1 MCGVTRISTIERPVD
16 RLTDT
21 ELGAWRGLLR
31 VHAALLKALETE
43 LDEKHG
49 VPLTSYEV
57 LMHLQEAPEGKL
69 RMSALAE
76 RVLLSR
82 SGLTRLID
90 RLVAEGLIER
100 LACDDDAR
108 GSFAV
113 LTPAGQDLVARARP
127 SHLATVRERFL
138 RHFSED
144 ELNELAERWSRLL

>member
-1 MCGVTRISTIERPVD
+1 VCVVTRASTIERPVD
-16 RLTDT
+16 RLT
-21 ELGAWRGLLR
+21 EIEIGAWRGLLR
-31 VHAALLKALETE
+31 VHASLLKALETE
-43 LDEKHG
+43 LEEKHG

-57 LMHLQEAPEGKL
+57 LMHLSEAPDGKL

-108 GSFAV
+108 GSYAL
-113 LTPAGQDLVARARP
+113 LTPAGNELVARAKP
-127 SHLATVRERFL
+127 SHLAMVRERFL

-144 ELNELAERWSRLL
+144 ELTELAERWARLV

>member
-1 MCGVTRISTIERPVD
+1 MCGVTRTSTIERPVD

-43 LDEKHG
+43 LEEKHG

-57 LMHLQEAPEGKL
+57 LMHLQEAPDGKL

-90 RLVAEGLIER
+90 RLVREGLIAR
-100 LACDDDAR
+100 IACDDDAR

-113 LTPAGQDLVARARP
+113 AHPRGPRAGRRAPAPRTSRWC
-127 SHLATVRERFL
+127 ATASCA
-138 RHFSED
+138 HFSED
-144 ELNELAERWSRLL
+144 ELNS